1 MVANPTGEL
10 EQHLKELHLPTMR
23 QCYAEQATVATHDS
37 WTYEQYL
44 YEVVALEVDA
54 RRQNRVA
61 RYLRE
66 SRLPPEKSWDA
77 FNRTRLPRKTTCNSM
92 PCATGCSSTAMR
104 TSSRSAIR
112 GAGRRTSCALLARSS
127 SIVGIGCSLRP
138 AASWSRSSW
147 WPSASCG

>member
-1 MVANPTGEL
+1 MVANPTREL

-23 QCYAEQATVATHDS
+23 QCYGEQATVATHDS

-44 YEVVALEVDA
+44 HEVVALEVDA

-77 FNRTRLPRKTTCNSM
+77 FNRKRPTPEDRR
-92 PCATGCSSTAMR
+92 AAQHAAR
-104 TSSRSAIR
+104 R
-112 GAGRRTSCALLARSS
+112 G
-127 SIVGIGCSLRP
+127 VHRP
-138 AASWSRSSW
+138 
-147 WPSASCG
+147 P